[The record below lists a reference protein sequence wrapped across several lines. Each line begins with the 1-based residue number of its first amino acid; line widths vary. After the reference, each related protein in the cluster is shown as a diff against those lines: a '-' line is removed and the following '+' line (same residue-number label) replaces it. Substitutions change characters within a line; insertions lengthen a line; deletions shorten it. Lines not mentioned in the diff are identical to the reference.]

1 VAEKVKLSTINRTF
15 EYSTVARDMNK
26 LLRIATYKQ
35 HPMIKIFKRDLA
47 PKLKERIFL
56 ALMSLYQRE
65 ENITVKNSI
74 SEVITSLDLY

>member
-1 VAEKVKLSTINRTF
+1 
-15 EYSTVARDMNK
+15 
-26 LLRIATYKQ
+26 
-35 HPMIKIFKRDLA
+35 MIKIFKRDLA